1 MDEPGRVRAAMR
13 RHLDDVAP
21 AAFAERIQAQ
31 LDAVGVAP
39 GVLTQAAA
47 ATGTEPVAAE
57 AVDDRAAAV
66 QLIYAGLHLTRRLI
80 STTPWE
86 AAPLAAEAIDADVE
100 ILIADVLVARGMR
113 ELAQTPAAGAAVEVV
128 RSFGTGQRNR
138 LEGEPPSDGLEA
150 GIIRLAVIAGVSLH
164 RRWVP
169 ADVIAAVQDDGLPEP
184 TPSSAMAVT
193 RRLRRLLAVADQ
205 GAEHAAS
212 SVSDS

>member
-13 RHLDDVAP
+13 RLLDDVAP
-21 AAFAERIQAQ
+21 APFADRIQTQ

-47 ATGTEPVAAE
+47 ATGTDPLAAE
-57 AVDDRAAAV
+57 AIDDRAAAV

-80 STTPWE
+80 GTTPWE
-86 AAPLAAEAIDADVE
+86 TAPLAAEAIDADVE
-100 ILIADVLVARGMR
+100 ILIADVLVARGMHA
-113 ELAQTPAAGAAVEVV
+113 LARTPAAGAAVDVV
-128 RSFGTGQRNR
+128 QSFGTDQRGR

-150 GIIRLAVIAGVSLH
+150 SIIRLAVIAGVSLH

-169 ADVIAAVQDDGLPEP
+169 ADVITAAQGDGLPEP
-184 TPSSAMAVT
+184 TPTAAAAVS
-193 RRLRRLLAVADQ
+193 RRLRRLLSVADQ
-205 GAEHAAS
+205 GADHAAS